1 MDGMQGMKTVE
12 DVEHFTSCPMIIFQN
27 ISTL

>member
-1 MDGMQGMKTVE
+1 MPGMKTVE
-12 DVEHFTSCPMIIFQN
+12 DVEHFTLGPMIISQN